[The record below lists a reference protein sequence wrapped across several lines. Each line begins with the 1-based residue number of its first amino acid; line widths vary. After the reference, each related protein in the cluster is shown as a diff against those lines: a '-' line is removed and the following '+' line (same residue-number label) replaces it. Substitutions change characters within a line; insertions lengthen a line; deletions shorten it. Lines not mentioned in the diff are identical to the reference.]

1 MINKI
6 ILFSIRNKLIIGLM
20 TLAVIGVGLYSMSTV
35 NLGSVPDITN
45 NQIQVITVSPNLATE
60 DIEQFVTYPIEMAMG
75 NLPGVEDIR
84 SISRFGLS
92 VVTIIFEDRMGTYL
106 PRQLVQEK
114 LNELKE
120 RIPQK
125 FGSPSMGPIST
136 GLGQIYEYTIQP
148 QPGYDSL
155 YTAMDLRTIQDW
167 IVKRQLTL
175 LDGVVEVN
183 SFGGYIK
190 QYEVALNPEKLNAMG
205 ISISE
210 LFRAIEQNNLNT
222 GGAYIERNHMATFI
236 RGEGLV
242 RSLKDIRQIVIRN
255 ENGLPITIGDV
266 AERVHY
272 GHAIRYG
279 SFSRNGREAVG
290 GIIMMLK
297 GSNPNAVIKNVKERI
312 EEIQKS
318 LPEGLKIDAYLDRS
332 NLIARTTSTVR
343 KNLMEGALI
352 VVFVLVILLGS
363 LRGGILT
370 ATVIPLSLLFAFIL
384 MKFTGVW
391 ANLMSLGAIDFGII
405 VDGAVIIVE
414 GTVHEIEKQINK
426 GTKKFSMESMDEL
439 AYKAGSTMMNS
450 AFFGQLIILI
460 VFSPILFLTGVEG
473 KMFRP
478 MAFTFGYA
486 VLGAIFLSLTYVPMM
501 ASLML
506 RPLANQRNFIA
517 RFENSITIFSQ
528 RLIEGIQRVYRPLLG
543 GALRMRAL
551 VIVLAVLLL
560 GSSLYTFSRM
570 GGEFIPQLDEGDL
583 AMQALI
589 RPGSS
594 LSEATELSKKIEKF
608 LLKQF
613 PEVVTV
619 TSRIGVADIPTDPM
633 PMDIADM
640 YIILEK
646 DKSKWVS
653 AESKDELIE
662 KISESLNRE
671 FTGVNLLFT
680 QPVELRFNELLEGVR
695 EDIAV
700 KLYGEDLNV
709 LEEKKKEMETII
721 RTVPGVGDVSSERTS
736 GLQQISV
743 IYNRKKVAQYGLNIE
758 KLNEYLSTAFAGS
771 SAGEVF
777 EGEKRFDIVVR
788 FDKDHHGS
796 IDDIKSL
803 YVDLPDGTQIPIK
816 EVADIHFVSG
826 PMQIS
831 RENTFRRTYVGIN
844 TRGRDIESII
854 NDIEARLNTSLKLPP
869 GYYITYGG
877 AFENLQRAKKRLG
890 LVVPI
895 ALVLIF
901 ILLYFALKSLKQSLM
916 IYMAIPLAAI
926 GGIFFLALRSMPFS
940 ISAGVGFVVLFGV
953 AVLNG
958 LVLIS
963 RFNSLKKQGIDDLKK
978 RIFIATEERLRPILL
993 TAIAAIMGFIPMAF
1007 SHSAGAEVQRPLATV
1022 VIGGLISATLLTLIV
1037 LPVLYSLV
1045 ESRSAHP
1052 SRKRDLRQGAALF
1065 LILIFG
1071 LSFAPDIRAQSAV
1084 ERPLTLEEA
1093 RMRVLQSYPSMEMA
1107 RLEVERQKSL
1117 RRSAWQMGS
1126 TGLYTGKEEAGKGSA
1141 AVYNTIGIQQQGM
1154 APFVI
1159 GPGLKLRDAQTALA
1173 GESLNL
1179 QGLSLRL
1186 RVSNAWCDVYTS
1198 QKIYS
1203 VYASLDSLF
1212 SGIRQAAEIRYQTE
1226 AISRLEYLATV
1237 NEANEVH
1244 NQKEQAYRDYRS
1256 AIQRFNRWFDS
1267 DTLFTVAPQPMDELA
1282 DPLIL
1287 LPDSIGQHPLLRR
1300 SEQEKAVARAQLRF
1314 NKAQYLPQLSGQY
1327 NRQMVNGQSGFYLYQ
1342 LGISIPLFYGST
1354 AGKVKAAGVNVQIKE
1369 EQYRQTRLELE
1380 SAYTSVREQYLKW
1393 FDSWIYYRDHALPL
1407 AREQRIAAL
1416 TAYREGQIDYTGFL
1430 QNVRFAMSM
1439 ESKAWLVLNGYLKSR
1454 FRLEYFLSNNY

>member
-6 ILFSIRNKLIIGLM
+6 ILFSIRNKLIVGLL
-20 TLAVIGVGLYSMSTV
+20 TLAMIGVGLYSMSTI

-60 DIEQFVTYPIEMAMG
+60 DIEQFVTYPIEMSMG
-75 NLPGVEDIR
+75 NLPGVEEIR

-114 LNELKE
+114 LNELQE
-120 RIPQK
+120 SIPQK
-125 FGSPSMGPIST
+125 FGSPVMGPIST

-190 QYEVALNPEKLNAMG
+190 QYEVALNPGKLKAMG

-210 LFRAIEQNNLNT
+210 VFRALEQNNLNT

-242 RSLKDIRQIVIRN
+242 RSLEDIKKIIIRN
-255 ENGLPITIGDV
+255 ENGIPVTIGDV
-266 AERVHY
+266 AERIHY
-272 GHAIRYG
+272 GHAVRYG
-279 SFSRNGREAVG
+279 SFSRDGKEAVG

-297 GSNPNAVIKNVKERI
+297 GSNPNAVIKNVKQRI

-332 NLIARTTSTVR
+332 NLISRTTSTVT

-352 VVFVLVILLGS
+352 VIFMLVLLLGS
-363 LRGGILT
+363 LRGGIIT

-414 GTVHEIEKQINK
+414 GTVHEIEKQIKK
-426 GTKKFSMESMDEL
+426 GMNKFSGSTMNEL
-439 AYKAGSTMMNS
+439 AFKAGSTMMNS

-478 MAFTFGYA
+478 MAFTFGFA
-486 VLGAIFLSLTYVPMM
+486 ILGAIILSLTYVPMM

-506 RPLANQRNFIA
+506 RPIANKRNFIA
-517 RFENSITIFSQ
+517 RFEKAVE
-528 RLIEGIQRVYRPLLG
+528 RLSGKIIKGIHFLYHPLLK
-543 GALRMRAL
+543 GALRFRTPL
-551 VIVLAVLLL
+551 IIFSVVLLA
-560 GSSLYTFSRM
+560 GSIYTFSRM

-594 LSEATELSKKIEKF
+594 LSEATEVSIEIEKY
-608 LLKQF
+608 LLAHF
-613 PEVVTV
+613 PEVLTV
-619 TSRIGVADIPTDPM
+619 TSRVGVADIPTDPM

-671 FTGVNLLFT
+671 FTGVNLVFT

-700 KLYGEDLNV
+700 KLYGEDLGI
-709 LEEKKKEMETII
+709 LEEKKKEMEAII

-736 GLQQISV
+736 GLQQIT
-743 IYNRKKVAQYGLNIE
+743 ITYNRDKVAQYGLNIE
-758 KLNEYLSTAFAGS
+758 KLNEYVSTAFAGGK
-771 SAGEVF
+771 AGVAF

-788 FDKDHHGS
+788 FDKAYHES
-796 IDDIKSL
+796 IDDIKLL
-803 YVDLPDGTQIPIK
+803 YIDLPDGTQIPIK
-816 EVADIHFVSG
+816 EVADIRFVSG

-844 TRGRDIESII
+844 ARGRDIESII
-854 NDIEARLNTSLKLPP
+854 KDIEARLNASLELPP

-895 ALVLIF
+895 ALALIF

-926 GGIFFLALRSMPFS
+926 GGIFSLSVRGMPFS
-940 ISAGVGFVVLFGV
+940 ISAGIGFVVLFGV
-953 AVLNG
+953 VVLNG

-963 RFNSLKKQGIDDLKK
+963 RFNALKQDGITDLKK
-978 RIFIATEERLRPILL
+978 RIFLGTKERLRPIML
-993 TAIAAIMGFIPMAF
+993 TAVTDIMGFIPMAF

-1037 LPVLYSLV
+1037 LPVLYYLV
-1045 ESRSAHP
+1045 ESRSDHP
-1052 SRKRDLRQGAALF
+1052 GRKQGLRQGAALF
-1065 LILIFG
+1065 VILISG
-1071 LSFAPDIRAQSAV
+1071 LFFASDMRAQSPA
-1084 ERPLTLEEA
+1084 ERPITLKEA
-1093 RMRVLQSYPSMEMA
+1093 RKRVVQNYPSMEMA
-1107 RLEVERQKSL
+1107 RLEVERQKAL
-1117 RRSAWQMGS
+1117 RRSAWKMGS
-1126 TGLYTGKEEAGKGSA
+1126 TGLYTGKEEASQGSA
-1141 AVYNTIGIQQQGM
+1141 AIYNTIGIQQQGL
-1154 APFVI
+1154 APFAI

-1173 GESLNL
+1173 GESLGL
-1179 QGLSLRL
+1179 QSLSLSL

-1198 QKIYS
+1198 REIYR
-1203 VYASLDSLF
+1203 VYTALDSLF
-1212 SGIRQAAEIRYQTE
+1212 SGIREAAELRFQTE

-1237 NEANEVH
+1237 NEANEVK
-1244 NQKEQAYRDYRS
+1244 NRREQAYRDYRS
-1256 AIQRFNRWFDS
+1256 ALQRFNRWFDS
-1267 DTLFTVAPQPMDELA
+1267 DTLFTVASLPLDEFA
-1282 DPLIL
+1282 RPLTL
-1287 LPDSIGQHPLLRR
+1287 LPDSIRQHPLLRR
-1300 SEQEKAVARAQLRF
+1300 SEQEVAVARARLRV

-1327 NRQMVNGQSGFYLYQ
+1327 NRQIVDGQGGFYLYQ
-1342 LGISIPLFYGST
+1342 LGISIPLFYGPT
-1354 AGKVKAAGVNVQIKE
+1354 AGRVKAAGVNVQIKE
-1369 EQYRQTRLELE
+1369 AQYRQTRLELE
-1380 SAYTSVREQYLKW
+1380 SGYYSVREQYLKW
-1393 FDSWIYYRDHALPL
+1393 LDSWAYYRDHALPL

-1416 TAYREGQIDYTGFL
+1416 TAYGKGQIDYTGFL
-1430 QNVRFAMSM
+1430 QNVRFAMRM
-1439 ESKAWLVLNGYLKSR
+1439 ESEAWMVLNSYLKSR

>member
-6 ILFSIRNKLIIGLM
+6 ILFSIRNKLIVGLL
-20 TLAVIGVGLYSMSTV
+20 TLAMIGVGIYSMSTV

-60 DIEQFVTYPIEMAMG
+60 DIEQFVTYPIEMSMG
-75 NLPGVEDIR
+75 NLPGVEEIR

-92 VVTIIFEDRMGTYL
+92 VVTIIFEDRLGTYL

-114 LNELKE
+114 LNELQE
-120 RIPQK
+120 SIPQK
-125 FGSPSMGPIST
+125 FGSPMMGPIST

-190 QYEVALNPEKLNAMG
+190 QYEVALNPDKLKAMS

-210 LFRAIEQNNLNT
+210 VFRAIEQNNLNT

-242 RSLKDIRQIVIRN
+242 RSLSDIRKIVIRN

-272 GHAIRYG
+272 GYSVRYG
-279 SFSRNGREAVG
+279 SFSRDGREAVG

-297 GSNPNAVIKNVKERI
+297 GSNPNRVINNVKSRI
-312 EEIQKS
+312 QEIQKT

-332 NLIARTTSTVR
+332 NLIARTTSTVK

-414 GTVHEIEKQINK
+414 GTVHEIEKQIKK
-426 GTKKFSMESMDEL
+426 GRNRFTQNSMNEM

-506 RPLANQRNFIA
+506 RPIANKRNLFARFEHGIA
-517 RFENSITIFSQ
+517 RFSQ
-528 RLIEGIQRVYRPLLG
+528 KLIAGIQRVYRPLLN
-543 GALRMRAL
+543 GALRIRAI
-551 VIVLAVLLL
+551 VILLSLLLL
-560 GSSLYTFSRM
+560 GSSLYTFSHM

-594 LSEATELSKKIEKF
+594 LTEATEISKQIERF
-608 LLKQF
+608 LLDHF
-613 PEVVTV
+613 PEIVTV
-619 TSRIGVADIPTDPM
+619 TSHVGVADIPTDPM

-662 KISESLNRE
+662 KINESLNRE
-671 FTGVNLLFT
+671 FTGINLVFT

-700 KLYGEDLNV
+700 KLYGEDLDI
-709 LEEKKKEMETII
+709 LEEKKSEMERII
-721 RTVPGVGDVSSERTS
+721 RTVPGVGDVNSERTS
-736 GLQQISV
+736 GLQQIT
-743 IYNRKKVAQYGLNIE
+743 ITYNRNKVAQYGLNIE
-758 KLNEYLSTAFAGS
+758 KLNEYVSTAFAGGK
-771 SAGEVF
+771 AGVVF

-788 FDKDHHGS
+788 FDKAHHQS
-796 IDDIKSL
+796 IEDIKLL

-816 EVADIHFVSG
+816 EVADIRFVSG

-844 TRGRDIESII
+844 TRGRDIESVIL
-854 NDIEARLNTSLKLPP
+854 DIEQKLDASLELPP

-895 ALVLIF
+895 ALALIF

-926 GGIFFLALRSMPFS
+926 GGIFFLSIRGMPFS

-963 RFNSLKKQGIDDLKK
+963 RFNSLKQEGITNLRE

-993 TAIAAIMGFIPMAF
+993 TAVAAIMGFIPMAF
-1007 SHSAGAEVQRPLATV
+1007 SQSAGAEVQRPLATV

-1037 LPVLYSLV
+1037 LPVLYYLV
-1045 ESRSAHP
+1045 ESRDKQHGSGP
-1052 SRKRDLRQGAALF
+1052 DLRQGAAL
-1065 LILIFG
+1065 LIILLSGLFFG
-1071 LSFAPDIRAQSAV
+1071 SDIRAQSPLAQ
-1084 ERPLTLEEA
+1084 PLTLEQSKSRA
-1093 RMRVLQSYPSMEMA
+1093 LQRYPNIEMA
-1107 RLEVERQKSL
+1107 RLEVERQKAL
-1117 RRSAWQMGS
+1117 RRTAWQMGS
-1126 TGLYTGKEEAGKGSA
+1126 TGLYTGKEEVDQGSA
-1141 AVYNTIGIQQQGM
+1141 AIYNTIGIQQQGM
-1154 APFVI
+1154 APFAI

-1173 GESLNL
+1173 GESLGL
-1179 QGLSLRL
+1179 QTLSLSL
-1186 RVSNAWCDVYTS
+1186 RVSNAWSDVYTS
-1198 QKIYS
+1198 RE
-1203 VYASLDSLF
+1203 VYRVFTALDSMF
-1212 SGIRQAAEIRYQTE
+1212 SGIREAAEIRYQTE
-1226 AISRLEYLATV
+1226 AISKLEYLATI
-1237 NEANEVH
+1237 NEANEVQ
-1244 NQKEQAYRDYRS
+1244 NRKEQAYRDYLS
-1256 AIQRFNRWFDS
+1256 ALQRFNRWFDS
-1267 DTLFTVAPQPMDELA
+1267 DTLYTVASEAVDELA
-1282 DPLIL
+1282 RPLLL
-1287 LPDSIGQHPLLRR
+1287 LPDSIRQHPLLKR
-1300 SEQEKAVARAQLRF
+1300 SEQEMAVARARLRV

-1327 NRQMVNGQSGFYLYQ
+1327 NRQIVDGQGGFYLYQ
-1342 LGISIPLFYGST
+1342 LGISIPLFYGPT
-1354 AGKVKAAGVNVQIKE
+1354 AGRVKAAGVNVRIKE
-1369 EQYRQTRLELE
+1369 EQYRQTRIELE
-1380 SAYTSVREQYLKW
+1380 SGYFSVREQYLKW
-1393 FDSWIYYRDHALPL
+1393 LDSWTYYRDHALPL
-1407 AREQRIAAL
+1407 AREQRKAAM

-1430 QNVRFAMSM
+1430 QSIRFAMRM
-1439 ESKAWLVLNGYLKSR
+1439 ESEAWTVLNRYLKSR
-1454 FRLEYFLSNNY
+1454 FQLEYFLSNNY